1 MLKNH
6 AVEIFPKENVTG
18 ITLDSPISIKFDS
31 NVQSVDT
38 DRLFSIKDAN
48 WAKIDGKLCY
58 IFTTY
63 SALMCKHMLQHESN
77 RISNTIS

>member
-6 AVEIFPKENVTG
+6 VTEIFPKENVTG

-38 DRLFSIKDAN
+38 SKLFSIKDNAGQ
-48 WAKIDGKLCY
+48 KIEG
-58 IFTTY
+58 
-63 SALMCKHMLQHESN
+63 
-77 RISNTIS
+77 